1 MTDMQEIVARAID
14 PNCAGLVYAGRAG
27 TFPCSRQGRFQEGG
41 KSWCSQHA
49 PSKVA
54 ERHAKANKKYDEKW
68 KAIDAAKL
76 QAENKI
82 WNSAIEAAA
91 ELADNEEEPALGEMP
106 PEIIE
111 ATLAGDTVYVEN
123 AILAGVRSTKKCIA
137 AAIRKLRK
145 E

>member
-1 MTDMQEIVARAID
+1 MHTMTDMQEIVARAID

-41 KSWCSQHA
+41 KSWCPQHA

-82 WNSAIEAAA
+82 WNAAIEAAA
-91 ELADNEEEPALGEMP
+91 EVLDGLAEDLFTRAEQIEISSVRNAMKDQMVAYKLG
-106 PEIIE
+106 
-111 ATLAGDTVYVEN
+111 AAG
-123 AILAGVRSTKKCIA
+123 
-137 AAIRKLRK
+137 IRKLK
-145 E
+145 KP

>member
-91 ELADNEEEPALGEMP
+91 EVLDGLAEDLFTRAEQIEISSVRNAMKDQMVAYKLG
-106 PEIIE
+106 
-111 ATLAGDTVYVEN
+111 
-123 AILAGVRSTKKCIA
+123 A
-137 AAIRKLRK
+137 AAIRKLK
-145 E
+145 KP